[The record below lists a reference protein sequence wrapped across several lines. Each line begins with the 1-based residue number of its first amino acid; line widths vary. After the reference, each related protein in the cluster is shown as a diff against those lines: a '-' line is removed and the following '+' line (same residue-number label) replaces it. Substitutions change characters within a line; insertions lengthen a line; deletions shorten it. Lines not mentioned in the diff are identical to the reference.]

1 MAIVTYNYYE
11 DFKKQ
16 FDSCMQATANNFV
29 KIGYLLKQ
37 ARDTDILKE
46 SGYSGMG
53 EFAKAEYGLDNS
65 TTSRFI
71 AICDRYGAGDDCLL
85 PEYAEY
91 GYSKLAEMLTL
102 PESVA
107 NAITPEIT
115 KEEIREIKQE
125 IREEEKITD
134 IEVCIEKT
142 DHPEADDGNTL
153 TELIKNYLKEYPK
166 EFKALAESDD
176 NDKVAD
182 IIAPSGSAVIM
193 ARVPG
198 VGRMMLTLED
208 GQPVKLVNVRANTS
222 ETYSDE
228 QLEEAARRIFD
239 SVAAG
244 SAEEA
249 YKELYG
255 EDMPKEP
262 AKAPETK
269 KSPEKKKVKIAPA
282 QTKKEKK
289 PKPANPDKQSEEK
302 AVTPEESQEN
312 TEPVKTEEPS
322 NADFQSETRETTKEE
337 SEGNQGFDGM
347 PEPANPDKQSETQTI
362 RVTKSIPMIVEETR
376 ESAKELKNRLESIPL
391 FDETT
396 SAERLEDMIASFQEL
411 TVAFLCNLQDW
422 KKAVEREAK
431 NIK

>member
-1 MAIVTYNYYE
+1 MAIVTYSYYG
-11 DFKKQ
+11 DFKQQ

-71 AICDRYGAGDDCLL
+71 AICDRYGAGDDRLL

-107 NAITPEIT
+107 DAISPEVT

-142 DHPEADDGNTL
+142 EHPEVDDNNAL
-153 TELIKNYLKEYPK
+153 TEVIKNYLKEYPK
-166 EFKALAESDD
+166 EFKALAENDD
-176 NDKVAD
+176 TRAVDVL
-182 IIAPSGSAVIM
+182 APSGSAVIM

-198 VGRMMLTLED
+198 IGRMMITLED

-222 ETYSDE
+222 EEYSDE
-228 QLEEAARRIFD
+228 QLEEAVRKIFD

-255 EDMPKEP
+255 EEMPKEP
-262 AKAPETK
+262 VKAPETK

-282 QTKKEKK
+282 QTKKEKSAK
-289 PKPANPDKQSEEK
+289 PVNPDKQSESK
-302 AVTPEESQEN
+302 AVTPTESEEN
-312 TEPVKTEEPS
+312 TGTTGTEEATNP
-322 NADFQSETRETTKEE
+322 DFQSEIRETAKEE
-337 SEGNQGFDGM
+337 SEENQGFDGM
-347 PEPANPDKQSETQTI
+347 PEPVTPNKQSETQPI
-362 RVTKSIPMIVEETR
+362 KVTKSIPMILEETR
-376 ESAKELKNRLESIPL
+376 ESTRELKAALEEI
-391 FDETT
+391 
-396 SAERLEDMIASFQEL
+396 ERLEEFAPAARLEDTIAKIQEL
-411 TVAFLCNLQDW
+411 SVSLLCNLQDW
-422 KKAVEREAK
+422 KKAAEREDK
-431 NIK
+431 K

>member
-1 MAIVTYNYYE
+1 
-11 DFKKQ
+11 
-16 FDSCMQATANNFV
+16 
-29 KIGYLLKQ
+29 
-37 ARDTDILKE
+37 
-46 SGYSGMG
+46 
-53 EFAKAEYGLDNS
+53 
-65 TTSRFI
+65 
-71 AICDRYGAGDDCLL
+71 
-85 PEYAEY
+85 
-91 GYSKLAEMLTL
+91 MLTL

-107 NAITPEIT
+107 DAITPEIT

-166 EFKALAESDD
+166 EFKALAENGNTRAVD
-176 NDKVAD
+176 VL
-182 IIAPSGSAVIM
+182 APSGSAVIM

-198 VGRMMLTLED
+198 IGRMMITLED
-208 GQPVKLVNVRANTS
+208 GQPAKLVNVRANTT
-222 ETYSDE
+222 EEFSDE
-228 QLEEAARRIFD
+228 QLEEAVRKIFD

-255 EDMPKEP
+255 EEMPKEP
-262 AKAPETK
+262 VKAPETK

-282 QTKKEKK
+282 QTKKEKN
-289 PKPANPDKQSEEK
+289 PKPANADFQSESK

-312 TEPVKTEEPS
+312 TEPVKTEEPA

-337 SEGNQGFDGM
+337 SEGNQRFDGM

-362 RVTKSIPMIVEETR
+362 KVTKSIPMIVEETKDT
-376 ESAKELKNRLESIPL
+376 AKELKAELEVV
-391 FDETT
+391 
-396 SAERLEDMIASFQEL
+396 ERLEEFTPAARLEDIIAKIQEL
-411 TVAFLCNLQDW
+411 SVSFLCNLQNW
-422 KKAVEREAK
+422 KKAAEREDLC
-431 NIK
+431 

>member
-71 AICDRYGAGDDCLL
+71 AICDRYGAGDDRLL

-107 NAITPEIT
+107 EAITPELT

-134 IEVCIEKT
+134 VEVCIEKA
-142 DHPEADDGNTL
+142 DHPEIDDNNPL
-153 TELIKNYLKEYPK
+153 TEVLKNYLKECPK
-166 EFKALAESDD
+166 EFTEIAEKGEVKA
-176 NDKVAD
+176 VD
-182 IIAPSGSAVIM
+182 ILAPSGSSVLM

-198 VGRMMLTLED
+198 MGRMMLTLED
-208 GQPVKLVNVRANTS
+208 GQPVKLVNVRANTT
-222 ETYSDE
+222 EEFSDE
-228 QLEEAARRIFD
+228 QLEAAVRGIFYP
-239 SVAAG
+239 VAAG

-255 EDMPKEP
+255 EEMPKVP
-262 AKAPETK
+262 DKAPETK
-269 KSPEKKKVKIAPA
+269 KSPEKKKVKIVPA
-282 QTKKEKK
+282 QKKKPENPKPETVEKVTDEEVISKEEIEENQDFEKKETE
-289 PKPANPDKQSEEK
+289 PKESANADIQ
-302 AVTPEESQEN
+302 TESQ
-312 TEPVKTEEPS
+312 
-322 NADFQSETRETTKEE
+322 
-337 SEGNQGFDGM
+337 
-347 PEPANPDKQSETQTI
+347 TI
-362 RVTKSIPMIVEETR
+362 KVTKSTSLAMAETR
-376 ESAKELKNRLESIPL
+376 DSAKELKDALDGMQY
-391 FDETT
+391 FDEDTP
-396 SAERLEDMIASFQEL
+396 AERLKDVIKKMEGLTISFM
-411 TVAFLCNLQDW
+411 CNLQDW
-422 KKAVEREAK
+422 KNAAEREEK
-431 NIK
+431 

>member
-71 AICDRYGAGDDCLL
+71 AICDRYGAGDDRLL

-107 NAITPEIT
+107 DAITPEVT

-134 IEVCIEKT
+134 IEVCIEKA
-142 DHPEADDGNTL
+142 DHPEVDDGNTL
-153 TELIKNYLKEYPK
+153 AEVIKNYLKEYPK
-166 EFKALAESDD
+166 EFTALAESDD
-176 NDKVAD
+176 KAVD
-182 IIAPSGSAVIM
+182 ILAPSGSAVIM

-198 VGRMMLTLED
+198 IGRMMLTLED
-208 GQPVKLVNVRANTS
+208 GQPVKLVNVRSNTS

-262 AKAPETK
+262 AKAPEVK
-269 KSPEKKKVKIAPA
+269 KTPEKKKVKIAPA
-282 QTKKEKK
+282 QTKKEKN
-289 PKPANPDKQSEEK
+289 PKPA
-302 AVTPEESQEN
+302 
-312 TEPVKTEEPS
+312 
-322 NADFQSETRETTKEE
+322 NADFQSESKAVTTEESEENTGTEETPEPATPDIQSETRETAKEE
-337 SEGNQGFDGM
+337 SEENQGLDGM
-347 PEPANPDKQSETQTI
+347 PEPVNPDKQSETQPI
-362 RVTKSIPMIVEETR
+362 KVTKSIPMIIEETR
-376 ESAKELKNRLESIPL
+376 ESVKELKTELEAI
-391 FDETT
+391 
-396 SAERLEDMIASFQEL
+396 ERLEEFAPTARLEDTITKIQEL
-411 TVAFLCNLQDW
+411 SVSLLFNLQDW
-422 KKAVEREAK
+422 KKAAEREGR
-431 NIK
+431 

>member
-16 FDSCMQATANNFV
+16 FDSCMQQTANNFV

-71 AICDRYGAGDDCLL
+71 AICDRYGAGDDRLL

-107 NAITPEIT
+107 DAIPPEMT
-115 KEEIREIKQE
+115 KEDIREIKQE
-125 IREEEKITD
+125 VREEEKITD
-134 IEVCIEKT
+134 LEVYVEKT
-142 DHPEADDGNTL
+142 DHPEMNGDNPL
-153 TELIKNYLKEYPK
+153 TEVIKNYLKAYPK
-166 EFKALAESDD
+166 EFKTLAE
-176 NDKVAD
+176 NAD
-182 IIAPSGSAVIM
+182 IKAVDVLAPSGSAVIM

-198 VGRMMLTLED
+198 IGRMMLTLED

-222 ETYSDE
+222 EEYSDE
-228 QLEEAARRIFD
+228 QLEEAVRKIFD

-255 EDMPKEP
+255 QDMPKEP
-262 AKAPETK
+262 VKAPETK
-269 KSPEKKKVKIAPA
+269 KSSEKKKVKIAPA
-282 QTKKEKK
+282 QTKKEKN
-289 PKPANPDKQSEEK
+289 PKPANADFQSEEK
-302 AVTPEESQEN
+302 AVTPEEREDN
-312 TEPVKTEEPS
+312 TGTEETPEPE
-322 NADFQSETRETTKEE
+322 NPDFHSETREIAKEE
-337 SEGNQGFDGM
+337 NEENQGIEKS
-347 PEPANPDKQSETQTI
+347 PEPVNPDKQSETQPI
-362 RVTKSIPMIVEETR
+362 KVTKSIPMIIEETR
-376 ESAKELKNRLESIPL
+376 ESVKELKTELEAI
-391 FDETT
+391 
-396 SAERLEDMIASFQEL
+396 ERLEEFAPTARLEDTITKIQEL
-411 TVAFLCNLQDW
+411 SVSLLCNLQDW
-422 KKAVEREAK
+422 KKAAEREDK
-431 NIK
+431 

>member
-1 MAIVTYNYYE
+1 MAIVTYSYYE
-11 DFKKQ
+11 DFKRQ

-71 AICDRYGAGDDCLL
+71 AICDRYGAGDDRLL

-107 NAITPEIT
+107 EAITPELT

-134 IEVCIEKT
+134 VEVCIEKA
-142 DHPEADDGNTL
+142 DHPEIDNNNPL
-153 TELIKNYLKEYPK
+153 TEVIKTYLKEYPK
-166 EFKALAESDD
+166 EFKELAE
-176 NDKVAD
+176 NGEVKAVD
-182 IIAPSGSAVIM
+182 ILAPSGSAVLM

-198 VGRMMLTLED
+198 TGRMMLTLED
-208 GQPVKLVNVRANTS
+208 GQPVKLVNVRANTT
-222 ETYSDE
+222 EEFSDE
-228 QLEEAARRIFD
+228 QLEAAVRGIFYPI
-239 SVAAG
+239 AAG

-255 EDMPKEP
+255 EEMPKVP
-262 AKAPETK
+262 DKAPETK
-269 KSPEKKKVKIAPA
+269 KSPEKKKVKIA
-282 QTKKEKK
+282 KKK
-289 PKPANPDKQSEEK
+289 PEREKTEESGNADKERDAEDV
-302 AVTPEESQEN
+302 APEESKEVKEVEEGEDVGNADKYSETEAVTTSENEEN
-312 TEPVKTEEPS
+312 TEPVETAEPE
-322 NADFQSETRETTKEE
+322 NTDKE
-337 SEGNQGFDGM
+337 SDG
-347 PEPANPDKQSETQTI
+347 QTI
-362 RVTKSIPMIVEETR
+362 KVTKSAGFATADAKDT
-376 ESAKELKNRLESIPL
+376 AKELKEALEKI
-391 FDETT
+391 
-396 SAERLEDMIASFQEL
+396 ERLEEFAPPARLEDIIKQIQEL
-411 TVAFLCNLQDW
+411 SVALLCKLQDW
-422 KKAVEREAK
+422 KKAAEREDK
-431 NIK
+431 

>member
-1 MAIVTYNYYE
+1 MAIVTYNYYD

-16 FDSCMQATANNFV
+16 FDSCMQQTANNFV

-37 ARDTDILKE
+37 ARDTDILEE

-71 AICDRYGAGDDCLL
+71 AICDRYGAGNDHLL
-85 PEYAEY
+85 PKYAEY

-107 NAITPEIT
+107 DAITPEIT

-153 TELIKNYLKEYPK
+153 TEVIKNYLKEYPK
-166 EFKALAESDD
+166 EFKALAEND
-176 NDKVAD
+176 NTRAVDVL
-182 IIAPSGSAVIM
+182 APSGSAVIM
-193 ARVPG
+193 ARVHG
-198 VGRMMLTLED
+198 IGRMMITLED
-208 GQPVKLVNVRANTS
+208 GQPAKLVNANTT
-222 ETYSDE
+222 EEFSDE
-228 QLEEAARRIFD
+228 QLEEAVRKIFD

-255 EDMPKEP
+255 EEMPKEP
-262 AKAPETK
+262 VKAPETK

-282 QTKKEKK
+282 QTKEEKK
-289 PKPANPDKQSEEK
+289 PEPANADFQSEEK
-302 AVTPEESQEN
+302 AVIPEESQVN
-312 TEPVKTEEPS
+312 TETEKTEEPV
-322 NADFQSETRETTKEE
+322 NADFQSETGETSVEE
-337 SEGNQGFDGM
+337 SEENQGFKET
-347 PEPANPDKQSETQTI
+347 PKPANADFQSETQPI
-362 RVTKSIPMIVEETR
+362 KVTKSIPMIIQETR
-376 ESAKELKNRLESIPL
+376 ESAQELRAELETVESL
-391 FDETT
+391 EEFDLV
-396 SAERLEDMIASFQEL
+396 ARIEDMIAKIQEL
-411 TVAFLCNLQDW
+411 SVSLLCNLQDW
-422 KKAVEREAK
+422 KAAAEKEDLC
-431 NIK
+431 

>member
-1 MAIVTYNYYE
+1 MAIVTYSYYE
-11 DFKKQ
+11 DFKQQ
-16 FDSCMQATANNFV
+16 FDSCMQQTANNFV

-37 ARDTDILKE
+37 ARDTDILEE

-71 AICDRYGAGDDCLL
+71 AICDRYGAGNDHLL
-85 PEYAEY
+85 PKYAEY

-107 NAITPEIT
+107 DAITPEIT

-153 TELIKNYLKEYPK
+153 TEVIKNYLKEYPK
-166 EFKALAESDD
+166 EFKALAEND
-176 NDKVAD
+176 NTRAVDVL
-182 IIAPSGSAVIM
+182 APSGSAVIM

-198 VGRMMLTLED
+198 IGRMMITLED
-208 GQPVKLVNVRANTS
+208 GQPAKLVNVRANTT
-222 ETYSDE
+222 EEFSDE
-228 QLEEAARRIFD
+228 QLEEAVRKIFD

-255 EDMPKEP
+255 EEMPKEP
-262 AKAPETK
+262 VKAPETK

-289 PKPANPDKQSEEK
+289 PKPANADFQSEEK
-302 AVTPEESQEN
+302 AVTSEESEDN
-312 TEPVKTEEPS
+312 TGTEKTEEPV
-322 NADFQSETRETTKEE
+322 NADFQSETGETSVEE
-337 SEGNQGFDGM
+337 SEENQGFKET
-347 PEPANPDKQSETQTI
+347 PKPANADFQSETQPI
-362 RVTKSIPMIVEETR
+362 KVTKSIPMIIQETR
-376 ESAKELKNRLESIPL
+376 ESAQELRAELETVESL
-391 FDETT
+391 EEFDLV
-396 SAERLEDMIASFQEL
+396 ARIEDMIAKIQEL
-411 TVAFLCNLQDW
+411 SVSLLCNLQDC
-422 KKAVEREAK
+422 KAAAEMEDLC
-431 NIK
+431 

>member
-16 FDSCMQATANNFV
+16 FDSCMQQTANNFV

-71 AICDRYGAGDDCLL
+71 AICDRYGAGDDRLL

-107 NAITPEIT
+107 DAITPEIT

-134 IEVCIEKT
+134 IEVCIEKA
-142 DHPEADDGNTL
+142 DHPEVDDNSTL

-176 NDKVAD
+176 KAVD
-182 IIAPSGSAVIM
+182 ILAPSGSTVIM

-198 VGRMMLTLED
+198 IGRMMLTLED

-222 ETYSDE
+222 EEYSDE
-228 QLEEAARRIFD
+228 QLEEAVRKIFD

-262 AKAPETK
+262 AKASETK

-289 PKPANPDKQSEEK
+289 PEPANPDFQSEEK

-312 TEPVKTEEPS
+312 TEPVKTEEPA
-322 NADFQSETRETTKEE
+322 NADFQSETQPIK
-337 SEGNQGFDGM
+337 
-347 PEPANPDKQSETQTI
+347 
-362 RVTKSIPMIVEETR
+362 VTKSFPLIIQETR
-376 ESAKELKNRLESIPL
+376 ESAKELRAELETVESLEEFAPVARI
-391 FDETT
+391 
-396 SAERLEDMIASFQEL
+396 EDMIAKIQEL
-411 TVAFLCNLQDW
+411 SVSLLCNLQDW
-422 KKAVEREAK
+422 KKAAERED
-431 NIK
+431 I

>member
-16 FDSCMQATANNFV
+16 FDSCMQQTANNFV

-71 AICDRYGAGDDCLL
+71 AICDRYGAGDDRLL

-107 NAITPEIT
+107 DAITPEIT

-134 IEVCIEKT
+134 IEVCIEKA
-142 DHPEADDGNTL
+142 DHPEVDDNSTL

-176 NDKVAD
+176 KAVD
-182 IIAPSGSAVIM
+182 ILAPSGSAVIM

-198 VGRMMLTLED
+198 IGRMMLTLED

-222 ETYSDE
+222 EEYSDE
-228 QLEEAARRIFD
+228 QLEEAVRKIFD

-255 EDMPKEP
+255 EDIPKEP
-262 AKAPETK
+262 DKAPETP
-269 KSPEKKKVKIAPA
+269 KSREKKKVKIAPA

-289 PKPANPDKQSEEK
+289 PKPANADFQSESK
-302 AVTPEESQEN
+302 AVTPEESQVN
-312 TEPVKTEEPS
+312 TETEETPEP
-322 NADFQSETRETTKEE
+322 ATPDIQSETRETAKEE
-337 SEGNQGFDGM
+337 SEENQGFDGM
-347 PEPANPDKQSETQTI
+347 PEPVNPDKQSETQTI
-362 RVTKSIPMIVEETR
+362 KVTKSIPMIIEETR
-376 ESAKELKNRLESIPL
+376 ESVKELKTELEAI
-391 FDETT
+391 
-396 SAERLEDMIASFQEL
+396 ERLEEFAPTARLGDTITKIQEL
-411 TVAFLCNLQDW
+411 SVSLLCNLQDW
-422 KKAVEREAK
+422 KKAAERED
-431 NIK
+431 I

>member
-71 AICDRYGAGDDCLL
+71 AICDRYGAGDDRLL

-107 NAITPEIT
+107 DAISPEVT

-142 DHPEADDGNTL
+142 EHPEVDDNNAL
-153 TELIKNYLKEYPK
+153 TEVIKNYLKEYPK
-166 EFKALAESDD
+166 EFKALAENDD
-176 NDKVAD
+176 TRAVDVL
-182 IIAPSGSAVIM
+182 APSGSAVIM

-198 VGRMMLTLED
+198 IGRMMITLED

-222 ETYSDE
+222 EEYSDE
-228 QLEEAARRIFD
+228 QLEEAVRKIFD

-255 EDMPKEP
+255 EEMPKEP
-262 AKAPETK
+262 VKAPETK

-282 QTKKEKK
+282 QTKKEKSA
-289 PKPANPDKQSEEK
+289 KPANPDKQSESK
-302 AVTPEESQEN
+302 AVTPTESEEN
-312 TEPVKTEEPS
+312 TGTTGTEEATNP
-322 NADFQSETRETTKEE
+322 DFQSEIRETAKEE
-337 SEGNQGFDGM
+337 SEENQGFDGM
-347 PEPANPDKQSETQTI
+347 PEPVNPDKQSETQPI
-362 RVTKSIPMIVEETR
+362 KVTKSIPMILEEARESTR
-376 ESAKELKNRLESIPL
+376 ELKAALEAI
-391 FDETT
+391 
-396 SAERLEDMIASFQEL
+396 ERLEEFAPAARLEDTITKIREL
-411 TVAFLCNLQDW
+411 SVSLLCNLQDW
-422 KKAVEREAK
+422 KKAAEREDK
-431 NIK
+431 

>member
-1 MAIVTYNYYE
+1 MAIVTYSYYE
-11 DFKKQ
+11 DFKQQ
-16 FDSCMQATANNFV
+16 FDSCMQQTANNFV

-71 AICDRYGAGDDCLL
+71 AICDRYGAGNDHLL
-85 PEYAEY
+85 PKYAEY

-107 NAITPEIT
+107 DAITPEIT

-142 DHPEADDGNTL
+142 DHPEADVNDTL

-166 EFKALAESDD
+166 EFKALAEND
-176 NDKVAD
+176 NTRAVDVL
-182 IIAPSGSAVIM
+182 APSGNAVIM

-198 VGRMMLTLED
+198 IGRMMLTLED

-222 ETYSDE
+222 EEYSDE
-228 QLEEAARRIFD
+228 QLEEAVRKIFD

-262 AKAPETK
+262 DKAPETK

-289 PKPANPDKQSEEK
+289 PESANADFQSEEK

-337 SEGNQGFDGM
+337 SEENQGFDGM
-347 PEPANPDKQSETQTI
+347 PEPTNPDKQSETQPI
-362 RVTKSIPMIVEETR
+362 KVTKSIPMIVKETR
-376 ESAKELKNRLESIPL
+376 ESAKELKDRLEGIPL

-396 SAERLEDMIASFQEL
+396 STERLEDLIASFQKL

-422 KKAVEREAK
+422 KKAAERRIYDG
-431 NIK
+431 NM

>member
-1 MAIVTYNYYE
+1 MAIATYNYYE

-71 AICDRYGAGDDCLL
+71 AICDRYGAGDDRLL

-107 NAITPEIT
+107 DAITPEVT

-134 IEVCIEKT
+134 IEVCIEKA
-142 DHPEADDGNTL
+142 DHPEVDDNSTL
-153 TELIKNYLKEYPK
+153 TELIKNYLKKYPK
-166 EFKALAESDD
+166 EFKALAEVESE
-176 NDKVAD
+176 DKAVD
-182 IIAPSGSAVIM
+182 ILAPSGSAVIM

-198 VGRMMLTLED
+198 IGRMMLTLED
-208 GQPVKLVNVRANTS
+208 GQPAKLVNVRANTS
-222 ETYSDE
+222 EEYSDE
-228 QLEEAARRIFD
+228 QLEEAIRRIFD

-289 PKPANPDKQSEEK
+289 PKTANADFQSEEK

-322 NADFQSETRETTKEE
+322 NADFQSETRETIKEE
-337 SEGNQGFDGM
+337 SEGNQGFDGI

-362 RVTKSIPMIVEETR
+362 KVTKNIPMIVEETR

-422 KKAVEREAK
+422 KKAAEKEDK
-431 NIK
+431 

>member
-16 FDSCMQATANNFV
+16 FDSCMQQTANNFV

-71 AICDRYGAGDDCLL
+71 AICDRYGAGDDRLL

-107 NAITPEIT
+107 DAIPPEMT
-115 KEEIREIKQE
+115 KEDIREIKQE
-125 IREEEKITD
+125 VREEEKITD
-134 IEVCIEKT
+134 LEVYVEKT
-142 DHPEADDGNTL
+142 DHPEMNGDNPL
-153 TELIKNYLKEYPK
+153 TEVIKNYLKAYPK
-166 EFKALAESDD
+166 EFKTLAE
-176 NDKVAD
+176 NAD
-182 IIAPSGSAVIM
+182 IKAVDVLAPSGSAVIM

-198 VGRMMLTLED
+198 IGRMMLTLED

-222 ETYSDE
+222 EEYSDE
-228 QLEEAARRIFD
+228 QLEEAVRKIFD

-255 EDMPKEP
+255 QDMPKEP
-262 AKAPETK
+262 VKAPETK
-269 KSPEKKKVKIAPA
+269 KSSEKKKVKIAPA
-282 QTKKEKK
+282 QTKKEKN
-289 PKPANPDKQSEEK
+289 PKPANADFQSEEK
-302 AVTPEESQEN
+302 AVTPEESEDN
-312 TEPVKTEEPS
+312 TGTEETPEPE
-322 NADFQSETRETTKEE
+322 NPDFHSETREIAKEE
-337 SEGNQGFDGM
+337 NEENQGIEKS
-347 PEPANPDKQSETQTI
+347 PEPVNPDKQSETQPI
-362 RVTKSIPMIVEETR
+362 KVTKSIPMI
-376 ESAKELKNRLESIPL
+376 I
-391 FDETT
+391 
-396 SAERLEDMIASFQEL
+396 
-411 TVAFLCNLQDW
+411 
-422 KKAVEREAK
+422 
-431 NIK
+431 

>member
-16 FDSCMQATANNFV
+16 FDSCMQQTANNFV

-71 AICDRYGAGDDCLL
+71 AICDRYGAGDDSLL

-107 NAITPEIT
+107 DAITPEIT

-134 IEVCIEKT
+134 IEVCIEKA
-142 DHPEADDGNTL
+142 DHPEVDDNSTL

-176 NDKVAD
+176 KAVD
-182 IIAPSGSAVIM
+182 ILAPSGSAVIM

-198 VGRMMLTLED
+198 IGRMMLTLED

-222 ETYSDE
+222 EEYSDE
-228 QLEEAARRIFD
+228 QLEEAVRKIFD

-244 SAEEA
+244 STEEA

-262 AKAPETK
+262 VKAPETK

-289 PKPANPDKQSEEK
+289 PKPANADFQSESK
-302 AVTPEESQEN
+302 AVTPEECEEK
-312 TEPVKTEEPS
+312 TGTEETPES
-322 NADFQSETRETTKEE
+322 ATPDIQSETRETAKEE
-337 SEGNQGFDGM
+337 SEENQGFDGM
-347 PEPANPDKQSETQTI
+347 PEPINNDKQSETQTI
-362 RVTKSIPMIVEETR
+362 KVTKSIPMIVEETR
-376 ESAKELKNRLESIPL
+376 ESAKELRTELEAVERLEEFAP
-391 FDETT
+391 
-396 SAERLEDMIASFQEL
+396 AARLEDMIEKIQEL
-411 TVAFLCNLQDW
+411 SVSLLCNLQDW
-422 KKAVEREAK
+422 KKAAEREDLC
-431 NIK
+431 

>member
-1 MAIVTYNYYE
+1 MTYNYYE

-16 FDSCMQATANNFV
+16 FDSCMQQTANNFV

-71 AICDRYGAGDDCLL
+71 AICDRYGAGDDRLL

-107 NAITPEIT
+107 DAITPEIT

-134 IEVCIEKT
+134 IEVCIEKA
-142 DHPEADDGNTL
+142 DHPEVDDNSTL

-176 NDKVAD
+176 KAVD
-182 IIAPSGSAVIM
+182 ILAPSGSTVIM

-198 VGRMMLTLED
+198 IGRMMLTLED

-222 ETYSDE
+222 EEYSDE
-228 QLEEAARRIFD
+228 QLEEAVRKIFD

-255 EDMPKEP
+255 EDIPKEP
-262 AKAPETK
+262 DKAPETP
-269 KSPEKKKVKIAPA
+269 KSREKKKVKIAPA

-289 PKPANPDKQSEEK
+289 PKPANADFQSESK
-302 AVTPEESQEN
+302 AVTPEESQVN
-312 TEPVKTEEPS
+312 TETEETPEP
-322 NADFQSETRETTKEE
+322 ATPDIQSETRETAKEE
-337 SEGNQGFDGM
+337 SEENQGFDGM
-347 PEPANPDKQSETQTI
+347 PEPVNPDKQSETQTI
-362 RVTKSIPMIVEETR
+362 KVTKSIPMIIEETR
-376 ESAKELKNRLESIPL
+376 ESVKELKTELEAI
-391 FDETT
+391 
-396 SAERLEDMIASFQEL
+396 ERLEEFAPTARLGDTITKIQEL
-411 TVAFLCNLQDW
+411 SVSLLCNLQDW
-422 KKAVEREAK
+422 KKAAERED
-431 NIK
+431 I

>member
-16 FDSCMQATANNFV
+16 FDNCMQATANNFV

-71 AICDRYGAGDDCLL
+71 AICDRYGAGDDRLL

-107 NAITPEIT
+107 DALSPEVT

-134 IEVCIEKT
+134 IEVCVEKT
-142 DHPEADDGNTL
+142 EHPEVDDNSTL

-166 EFKALAESDD
+166 EFKALAESKD
-176 NDKVAD
+176 NAMD
-182 IIAPSGSAVIM
+182 ILAPSGSAVIM

-198 VGRMMLTLED
+198 IGRMMLTLED
-208 GQPVKLVNVRANTS
+208 GQPVKLVNVRANDS
-222 ETYSDE
+222 EEYSDE
-228 QLEEAARRIFD
+228 QLEEAVRKIFD

-244 SAEEA
+244 SIEEA

-282 QTKKEKK
+282 QTKKEKN
-289 PKPANPDKQSEEK
+289 PKPTNPDFQSEEK

-322 NADFQSETRETTKEE
+322 NTDFQSETQETAKEE
-337 SEGNQGFDGM
+337 SEENQGFDGM
-347 PEPANPDKQSETQTI
+347 PEPVNPDKQSEAQPI
-362 RVTKSIPMIVEETR
+362 KVVKSIPMIVEETR
-376 ESAKELKNRLESIPL
+376 ESARELKAALEVI
-391 FDETT
+391 
-396 SAERLEDMIASFQEL
+396 ERLEEFAPAARLEDTIAKIQEL
-411 TVAFLCNLQDW
+411 SVSLLCNLQDW
-422 KKAVEREAK
+422 KKAAEREDK
-431 NIK
+431 

>member
-1 MAIVTYNYYE
+1 MAIVTYSYYE
-11 DFKKQ
+11 DFKQQ

-46 SGYSGMG
+46 SGYSGVG

-71 AICDRYGAGDDCLL
+71 AICDRYGAGDDRLL

-107 NAITPEIT
+107 DAISPEVT

-125 IREEEKITD
+125 VREEEKITD

-142 DHPEADDGNTL
+142 EHPEVDDNNAL
-153 TELIKNYLKEYPK
+153 TEVIKNYLKEYPK
-166 EFKALAESDD
+166 EFKALAESE
-176 NDKVAD
+176 DKAVD
-182 IIAPSGSAVIM
+182 ILAPSGSAVIM

-198 VGRMMLTLED
+198 IGRMMITLED
-208 GQPVKLVNVRANTS
+208 GQPAKLVNVRANTT
-222 ETYSDE
+222 EEFSDE
-228 QLEEAARRIFD
+228 QLEAAVRGIFYPL
-239 SVAAG
+239 AAG

-269 KSPEKKKVKIAPA
+269 KTPEKKKVKIAPA
-282 QTKKEKK
+282 QTKKEKN
-289 PKPANPDKQSEEK
+289 PKPANTDFQSESK

-337 SEGNQGFDGM
+337 SEENQGFDGM
-347 PEPANPDKQSETQTI
+347 PEPANPDKQSETQPI
-362 RVTKSIPMIVEETR
+362 KVIKSISMIVEETR
-376 ESAKELKNRLESIPL
+376 ESAKELRAELEAVERLEEFAPV
-391 FDETT
+391 
-396 SAERLEDMIASFQEL
+396 ARLEDMIAKIQEL
-411 TVAFLCNLQDW
+411 SVSLLYNLQDW
-422 KKAVEREAK
+422 KKAAEKEDK
-431 NIK
+431 

>member
-71 AICDRYGAGDDCLL
+71 AICDRYGAGDDRLL

-107 NAITPEIT
+107 DAISPEVT

-142 DHPEADDGNTL
+142 EHPEVDDNNAL
-153 TELIKNYLKEYPK
+153 TEVIKNYLKEYPK
-166 EFKALAESDD
+166 EFKALAENDD
-176 NDKVAD
+176 TRAVDVL
-182 IIAPSGSAVIM
+182 APSGSAVIM

-198 VGRMMLTLED
+198 IGRMMITLED
-208 GQPVKLVNVRANTS
+208 GQPVKLVNVRANTT
-222 ETYSDE
+222 EEFSDE
-228 QLEEAARRIFD
+228 QLEEAVRKIFD

-244 SAEEA
+244 STEEA

-255 EDMPKEP
+255 EEMPKEP
-262 AKAPETK
+262 VKAPETK

-282 QTKKEKK
+282 QTKKEKSA
-289 PKPANPDKQSEEK
+289 KPANPDKQSESK
-302 AVTPEESQEN
+302 AVTPTESEEN
-312 TEPVKTEEPS
+312 TGTTGTEEATNP
-322 NADFQSETRETTKEE
+322 DFQSEIRETAKEE
-337 SEGNQGFDGM
+337 SEENQGFDGM
-347 PEPANPDKQSETQTI
+347 PEPVNPDKQSETQPI
-362 RVTKSIPMIVEETR
+362 KVTKSIPMILEETR
-376 ESAKELKNRLESIPL
+376 ESTRELKAALEAI
-391 FDETT
+391 
-396 SAERLEDMIASFQEL
+396 ERLEEFAPAARLEDTITKIQEL
-411 TVAFLCNLQDW
+411 SVSLLCNLQDW
-422 KKAVEREAK
+422 KKAAEREDK
-431 NIK
+431 